1 MKVATGT
8 STAKLTLPSRQG
20 NASVRSV
27 SERPFPVIQMQTAF
41 LCSQPNSLNLSTAL
55 SFPSTLLF
63 TAGMLSRLWRLTL
76 LLTCA
81 I

>member
-20 NASVRSV
+20 NTSVRSV
-27 SERPFPVIQMQTAF
+27 SERPFPVLALSDSGDSDANCIP
-41 LCSQPNSLNLSTAL
+41 LLLNSPNSLNLSTAL

-63 TAGMLSRLWRLTL
+63 TAGML
-76 LLTCA
+76 
-81 I
+81 